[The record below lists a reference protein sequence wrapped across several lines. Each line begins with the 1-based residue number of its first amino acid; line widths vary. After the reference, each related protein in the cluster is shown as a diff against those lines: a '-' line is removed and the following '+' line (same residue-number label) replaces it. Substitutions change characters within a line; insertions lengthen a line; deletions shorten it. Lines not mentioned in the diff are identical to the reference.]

1 MKAKKNEEQTKKEL
15 LQRLM
20 VKIRAKVN
28 LKVIQQTSLV
38 ESHVLKMEQ
47 FGGKNEIAKQ
57 KIEDIQ
63 ERERLMQEQNM
74 KIEEKI
80 VQMRKDQE

>member
-1 MKAKKNEEQTKKEL
+1 
-15 LQRLM
+15 
-20 VKIRAKVN
+20 
-28 LKVIQQTSLV
+28 
-38 ESHVLKMEQ
+38 MEQ

-80 VQMRKDQE
+80 V